1 MNVLAGSLVSLFSSV
16 ALIVYSLLCTESPA
30 QELAVDNTDID
41 TGDNLYKY
49 LMLIRT
55 PLTAQSYSMIIPLIV
70 AAHVIRATRTHTTLR
85 AVLTLAG
92 KIEFGDSC

>member
-30 QELAVDNTDID
+30 QELAVDLLHLHCMVALHVGYIYVFGLFHAIDRRDNTDID

-55 PLTAQSYSMIIPLIV
+55 PLTA
-70 AAHVIRATRTHTTLR
+70 HT
-85 AVLTLAG
+85 V
-92 KIEFGDSC
+92 